1 MEMRQMRFQD
11 SYYGDLNLN
20 ESMGKATYKYNKT
33 PA

>member
-20 ESMGKATYKYNKT
+20 ESVAKATYKYNKT
-33 PA
+33 LA